1 MFNRYAMS
9 NKENSS
15 QAFTFDQDEKE
26 LTIDALH
33 KAIAI
38 CDWDNFLREE
48 YENPKAQ
55 ISYLY
60 ALIEKFEN
68 QGEPINQES

>member
-1 MFNRYAMS
+1 MS
-9 NKENSS
+9 NKETFT
-15 QAFTFDQDEKE
+15 QAFTLNQDEKE

-38 CDWDNFLREE
+38 CGWDNFLREE

-55 ISYLY
+55 ISHIY

-68 QGEPINQES
+68 QGKPTNQQP

>member
-1 MFNRYAMS
+1 MS
-9 NKENSS
+9 NKENSA
-15 QAFTFDQDEKE
+15 QAFTLNQDEKE
-26 LTIDALH
+26 LTLYALH

-38 CDWDNFLREE
+38 CDWDNFLEDE

-60 ALIEKFEN
+60 ALVEKFEN
-68 QGEPINQES
+68 QGTPISQQS